1 MTEPAT
7 DTDTESLGSRLRER
21 LGSISPFSLAML
33 GFIGVLGNLFPQL
46 EVLQLFHLFWLLM
59 LWPFVSMLIGSIRQ
73 SLGYERDVAGPHD
86 WLEMD
91 DGWRAQFAFLLG
103 LPLSVVNPLM
113 GRQDVMQ
120 LLGSVV
126 AVVRHQGSLPDP
138 TSFAQSTKFRLPVE
152 GTWTVVNGSPIKEY
166 SHSWFPATQRYAYDF
181 VITDDEGRSRPKG
194 TDTNI
199 ENYYCYDRPV
209 LAPADGIVVDIHD
222 SDPELGRAGGFSHPL
237 KRSITGNR
245 VTIRHTE
252 GEYSSLVHL
261 VPGSIE
267 VEPGERV
274 ERGEQIGRCGHSG
287 NSSEPHLHFQ
297 LQDHPTF
304 EVAAGLPVR
313 FDDVAMDTPGV
324 DVAEVTGWDEPDR
337 GPGRSIHV
345 GQRVSHAPDR
355 EPPKSVDAADTP
367 NMEVTPGLN
376 SVRTL
381 ARVTNGLAV
390 GGFATV
396 LAGFVVSS
404 LSTIA
409 LGLAGFAGLG
419 IAYLIGSK
427 LFNGDRTR
435 PGTLGTI
442 GGVGV
447 AAALV
452 GVFGTVNMLPEFGS
466 VAIGAGV
473 FVTGFVLYIAVWE
486 YVRWDLFR
494 DNGLANTTVN

>member
-1 MTEPAT
+1 MTESAT
-7 DTDTESLGSRLRER
+7 DTDAESLRSRLRER
-21 LGSISPFSLAML
+21 LGSISPFSLGML
-33 GFIGVLGNLFPQL
+33 GFIGILGNLFPQL
-46 EVLQLFHLFWLLM
+46 EVLQLFHLFWLFM
-59 LWPFVSMLIGSIRQ
+59 LWPFASMLIGSIRQ
-73 SLGYERDVAGPHD
+73 SLGYERDVAGPRD

-103 LPLSVVNPLM
+103 LPLSVLNPLM

-126 AVVRHQGSLPDP
+126 AVVRHRGSLPDP
-138 TSFAQSTKFRLPVE
+138 TSFAQSTRFRLPVE

-194 TDTNI
+194 TDTSI

-209 LAPADGIVVDIHD
+209 LAPADGVVVDTHD

-245 VTIRHTE
+245 VTIRHAE

-304 EVAAGLPVR
+304 ELSAGLPVR
-313 FDDVAMDTPGV
+313 FDEVAIDTLGV
-324 DVAEVTGWDEPDR
+324 DVAEVTGWDEPDG
-337 GPGRSIHV
+337 GPGRYIHV
-345 GQRVSHAPDR
+345 GQRVSHTPDR
-355 EPPKSVDAADTP
+355 EPPESDDVA
-367 NMEVTPGLN
+367 VTPDVGVAPGLS
-376 SVRTL
+376 SVRVL
-381 ARVTNGLAV
+381 GRVANGLAV

-409 LGLAGFAGLG
+409 LGLAGLAGLVL
-419 IAYLIGSK
+419 AYQIGGK
-427 LFNGDRTR
+427 LLNGDRTR
-435 PGTLGTI
+435 RGSLGTI

-452 GVFGTVNMLPEFGS
+452 GVFGAVNMLSEFGS
-466 VAIGAGV
+466 VAIGAGL

-486 YVRWDLFR
+486 YGRWDLFR
-494 DNGLANTTVN
+494 DNGPANTTVS